1 MLKHKIIL
9 MILSIV
15 FGLGMLYEVI
25 GIAVAV
31 YVNVI
36 LDEHVIIHSTDES
49 NYGYTVFHT
58 IENSGLPIPI
68 KGSISYH
75 DTIFRAEGFTQGYIR
90 EDIWP
95 STRSLSPG
103 LKAHSKK
110 IIESYDSISYM
121 DTSINVLLATDQ
133 LPSPHRP
140 SPHTPPSF
148 DYLIQDERDKST
160 FDIARGAPIMTYE
173 SEIYIKPRN
182 RFQFLVLLVRVNI
195 IRLIFIYIYYQL
207 FRSVNKLNKTLSF
220 SINLAERLKNVGLA
234 LLLFV
239 ILQFSFNQI
248 IRTWYDNIRFHTANS
263 QNNKIL
269 DFVEVTF
276 RHRVEFNL
284 NYLIAG
290 AFLITLSYLVKK
302 SSQIEEDWSLMI

>member
-1 MLKHKIIL
+1 
-9 MILSIV
+9 
-15 FGLGMLYEVI
+15 
-25 GIAVAV
+25 
-31 YVNVI
+31 
-36 LDEHVIIHSTDES
+36 
-49 NYGYTVFHT
+49 
-58 IENSGLPIPI
+58 
-68 KGSISYH
+68 
-75 DTIFRAEGFTQGYIR
+75 
-90 EDIWP
+90 
-95 STRSLSPG
+95 
-103 LKAHSKK
+103 
-110 IIESYDSISYM
+110 M